1 MRKSLHT
8 WQYAF
13 SMIELIFVIIILGI
27 VSSIGAEIIANVYEQ
42 YIIQRAQHRASIKT
56 ELAATQIANRLA
68 YAIPGTVIRGFST
81 SGMDTYTDINEPGA
95 GTENVLQWVGADMDS
110 FKSMSGIPC
119 NTGDLRRPGWSGFC
133 DLSASGGTNISTP
146 GSNLALSTDIIA
158 HLSAGGTARTLD
170 DAQIYFPA
178 KSGLKSYGVA
188 SGTEESIALD
198 AAPGDVIVE
207 HYKLAWTSYALVT
220 AADGTLRLYYN
231 FSPTIRAGWSSS
243 SNQILLRNVSTFRM
257 RGDGHTIR
265 FKLCVQE
272 EIGEDFN
279 VTSCKEKAVF

>member
-1 MRKSLHT
+1 MRKSIHS

-13 SMIELIFVIIILGI
+13 SMIELIFVIVILGI

-68 YAIPGTVIRGFST
+68 YAIPGTIIRGFST
-81 SGMDTYTDINEPGA
+81 GSMASYTDINEPGT
-95 GTENVLQWVGADMDS
+95 GGENVLQWVGADMDS
-110 FKSMSGIPC
+110 FKSMSQHPS
-119 NTGDLRRPGWSGFC
+119 NTGPKRRPGWSGFC
-133 DLSASGGTNISTP
+133 DLSASAGTNISTP
-146 GSNLALSTDIIA
+146 GSNLALSTNIIA
-158 HLSAGGTARTLD
+158 NLSAGGTARTLD

-178 KSGLKSYGVA
+178 KSGLKSYSVA
-188 SGTEESIALD
+188 SGAGENIILD
-198 AAPGDVIVE
+198 AQPGDVIVE

-220 AADGTLRLYYN
+220 AADGTLRLHYN
-231 FSPTIRAGWSSS
+231 FSPTIRADWSSG

-279 VTSCKEKAVF
+279 ITSCKEKAVF